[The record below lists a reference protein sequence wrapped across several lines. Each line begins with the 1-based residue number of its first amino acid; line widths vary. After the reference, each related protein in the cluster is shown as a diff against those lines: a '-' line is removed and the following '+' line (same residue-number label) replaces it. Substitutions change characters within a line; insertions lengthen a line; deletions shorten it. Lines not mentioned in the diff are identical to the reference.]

1 MAIAGGQDP
10 APPGATGIAIGQR
23 YVSDAE
29 PELGLGVVVRVDE
42 RVVDL
47 AFAAAED
54 VRTYVAKS
62 APLRRVRFSI
72 GDSLTDDRGAVH
84 VVESVEKRDN
94 LLYYRTRDGELPE
107 SRVAAGTT
115 VSGPRERLAS
125 GRVDASLLFDLRRET
140 LSKLHAVRSSPV
152 RGFAGPRIEL
162 LPHQFFVAA
171 EVSSR
176 LVPRVLLADETGL
189 GKTIEAGLIL
199 SRLVLAGRAQ
209 RVLVLVPDSLVHQ
222 WLVELRRRF
231 QLRFSVYDEERCT
244 AAEDSEPGS
253 NPFTQEQ
260 LVLAGLSL
268 LTGSESRMRQA
279 AEAGW
284 DIVVVDE
291 AHHLEW
297 SREAPGA
304 GYVAVET
311 VSREAG
317 GLLLLTATP
326 EQLGAEGH
334 FARLRLLDPDR
345 YGDYERWK
353 HEAEGFREA
362 ARVASALIGDRPVA
376 PEDAAELASALGV
389 SPDDVLRRSEDRA
402 SRDRLLAE
410 LIDRHGPG
418 RVMFR
423 NTRSAVRGFPRR
435 EVHLHPLA
443 GGDDATIA
451 ERLRLEIASDLA
463 SKEIARDLARIEIAR
478 DLARMQLAGDPARHD
493 GSFDL
498 PGESEAPDASPS
510 LFGDPRIQWLASLL
524 APDGP
529 RKVLVIC
536 SSRAKAEAIEAAL
549 AARIRVATALFHE
562 GLTLLQRDRGAAWF
576 AEEDGARLMVCSE
589 IGSEG
594 RNFQHAQHLVLFD
607 VPLDPDVVEQRIG
620 RLDRIGQR
628 GTVEIHIPYV
638 AGSGAEALVRW
649 LDEGVGAF
657 RRTSLAGRPLL
668 EMFGARVRDLALDDS
683 PGDPQRFTSRVDAL
697 VAETAA
703 AAKELAERVE
713 QGRDRLLEMASLRR
727 EIADP
732 LIDAVREL
740 DGDIALEDYFLRLLE
755 HFHVYAEEVAPR
767 AYLLNPDGTR
777 SPEFPSLDHGETVLA
792 FDRETALVREDLEF
806 ATRDHPLL
814 GDAMEFLLASPS
826 GNASFALLDDTC
838 TPRMWLEALY
848 VLEPVAPARLHA
860 DRFLAPVPVRIVVDQ
875 HRKQPESTSED
886 PAEVDLADGSG
897 IWVAGRQ
904 NILAPLVARMMAHA
918 EELAEA
924 RAAEIRRDARR
935 AMDARLDEELERLAR
950 LAEINDH
957 IRPEETEALRLQKR
971 ELEAAIDGARLR
983 PDALRLIWQGP
994 TKDGEPLI
1002 ATGKR

>member
-1 MAIAGGQDP
+1 MTIAAGPDTASP
-10 APPGATGIAIGQR
+10 TGITIGQR

-29 PELGLGVVVRVDE
+29 PELGLGVVIRVDE

-72 GDSLTDDRGAVH
+72 GDSLTDDSGAVH

-94 LLYYRTRDGELPE
+94 LLYYRTREGELPE

-253 NPFTQEQ
+253 NPFSQEQ

-297 SREAPGA
+297 SRDAAGA

-389 SPDDVLRRSEDRA
+389 STDDVLRRTADRA

-435 EVHLHPLA
+435 EVHLHSLA
-443 GGDDATIA
+443 GGEDATVA

-463 SKEIARDLARIEIAR
+463 RT
-478 DLARMQLAGDPARHD
+478 QLAGDPARHD
-493 GSFDL
+493 DSFDL
-498 PGESEAPDASPS
+498 PGENDAPDASPS
-510 LFGDPRIQWLASLL
+510 LFGDPRIQWLANLL

-549 AARIRVATALFHE
+549 AARIRVSTALFHE

-576 AEEDGARLMVCSE
+576 AENDGARLMICSE

-638 AGSGAEALVRW
+638 AGSGGEALVRW

-668 EMFGARVRDLALDDS
+668 EMFGARVRDLALDES
-683 PGDPQRFTSRVDAL
+683 PGDPQRFTSSVDAL

-740 DGDIALEDYFLRLLE
+740 DGDVALEDYFLRLLE

-826 GNASFALLDDTC
+826 GNASFALLDDKC

-875 HRKQPESTSED
+875 HRKQPEGLSED

-897 IWVAGRQ
+897 NWVAGRQ

-918 EELAEA
+918 DELAEA
-924 RAAEIRRDARR
+924 RAAEIRRDARA

-950 LAEINDH
+950 LAEVNDH

-994 TKDGEPLI
+994 TKDGEPLV